1 VAMALLQ
8 FIARPQVNPHLPQ
21 NTAWEQT

>member
-1 VAMALLQ
+1 MALLQ

-21 NTAWEQT
+21 TTAWVQT

>member
-1 VAMALLQ
+1 VAVALLQ

-21 NTAWEQT
+21 THTWAQT